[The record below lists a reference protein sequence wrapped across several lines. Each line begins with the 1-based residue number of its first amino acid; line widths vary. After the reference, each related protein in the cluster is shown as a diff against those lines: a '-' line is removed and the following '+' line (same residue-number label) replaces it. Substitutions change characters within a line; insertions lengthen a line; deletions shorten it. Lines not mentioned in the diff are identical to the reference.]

1 MESRWFAV
9 PAFTILPLAQTVLP
23 MNKNLVLAGLASLA
37 LSLTACS
44 SEPSDWRPD
53 KKVSLDQ
60 VAPGSRSSDSFDQ
73 GTAYETNQAKGAAI
87 PKPVSSALE
96 GLNGKPKPSAEAA
109 ISANAEEA
117 MRTRKKEDAA
127 KIKAKTSQADT
138 MANGSEVQ
146 R

>member
-1 MESRWFAV
+1 
-9 PAFTILPLAQTVLP
+9 
-23 MNKNLVLAGLASLA
+23 MNKNLLLTGLASLA
-37 LSLTACS
+37 LSMTACS

-60 VAPGSRSSDSFDQ
+60 VAPGSRSSDNFDQ
-73 GTAYETNQAKGAAI
+73 GTDYETNQAKGAAI
-87 PKPVSSALE
+87 PKPLNSALE
-96 GLNGKPKPSAEAA
+96 GVDRRGKPSAEGS

-117 MRTRKKEDAA
+117 MRTNKKEAAA
-127 KIKAKTSQADT
+127 KIKAKPSQADT